1 MAGSSSS
8 TPEVP
13 AVKSGTLALGPRA
26 DPESKNEP
34 EGHKEEDPNS
44 KVEREE
50 KQPEGCKEDPKPAQP
65 EGQQNK
71 KKSNKMK

>member
-1 MAGSSSS
+1 
-8 TPEVP
+8 VP
-13 AVKSGTLALGPRA
+13 AVKSGTLALDPKE

-44 KVEREE
+44 KVDREE
-50 KQPEGCKEDPKPAQP
+50 KQREGCKEDPKPAQP
-65 EGQQNK
+65 EGQQKK